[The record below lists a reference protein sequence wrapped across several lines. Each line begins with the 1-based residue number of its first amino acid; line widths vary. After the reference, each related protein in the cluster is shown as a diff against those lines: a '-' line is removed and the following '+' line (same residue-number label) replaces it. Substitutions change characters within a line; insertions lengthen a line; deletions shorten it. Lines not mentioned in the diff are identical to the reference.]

1 MADTDKLVEAIQQL
15 IEILKAKSGAGT
27 KSSAIAAGTTAEE
40 QLEAERKAY
49 ENLNDIIKATND
61 GKERQAKLDENR
73 LSSLNKYKSVIEEA
87 LKIEVQTNG
96 IRSPAAQRYISDL
109 KTINAELDKEK
120 NSLTE
125 INKKTKEL
133 TGNILEMGK
142 ETIKTGLNLRNAFK
156 PQDIAAAVKAFDAVD
171 AATAKATGAGRRY
184 TQQILDSQ
192 SSLAKYGVTLEQ
204 TGQGYSKAATNLFL
218 FNSRSESFQ
227 KAIVS
232 QATRLEKLGVSQEQF
247 YKNTNTMNAVLGMT
261 ADKSTEVQENLI
273 GMANAL
279 GMSTT
284 EVNNNLISNMNRL
297 SIYGKDTINQFSKL
311 QIYAKTT
318 NLEMGTLTD
327 LTEKLSTF
335 EGAGEFAGRLNAMA
349 GMDLFDVGELVSLEG
364 ADKIQYIIEK
374 VQQAG
379 FDLDDPKIMRA
390 VSQASGLDAGTFR
403 SLANMSGDKLRK
415 AIEQTQVETGK
426 GVEGKVLDTA
436 TAEEQRKATE
446 EKLQAQ
452 AFGGKAGLQA
462 YRSLN
467 AGITAAMDALGG
479 KIMFLGGT
487 ILALAGSM
495 GLGSKIMG
503 GLKEIGGSS
512 LGNVMGKFKSPKGMP
527 DLKSVSGIAGEV
539 TEGASTVAKAAETGA
554 DFTKA
559 ADVVGKVAEGGDDIA
574 KSGGFLSKFKFFDKL
589 KSAKGFFSKIPFG
602 KLLAGLGV
610 VLDPILGGIQIA
622 GMLNNGDPKDPALR
636 QEIGKKII
644 STAGNTLLNAL
655 ALIPP
660 IAPVAGTLSFLNGI
674 GGIFGF
680 SAGDLLASMLPNN
693 WVEGIGGY
701 VADKF
706 GTPGRDEKT
715 SKDEKKI
722 LAAEPFQ
729 DGFISPNGGPIIK
742 TDAGKLLQGSAEDSI
757 MLINL
762 KRAISNNSGRN
773 MDMSAI
779 QAIANRPIIIQ
790 IDGREI
796 AKVSNKEFTPRY
808 A

>member
-15 IEILKAKSGAGT
+15 VEILKGKSSAGT
-27 KSSAIAAGTTAEE
+27 KSSPIAAGKTAEE

-87 LKIEVQTNG
+87 LKVEVQTNG

-218 FNSRSESFQ
+218 FNSRSEGFQ
-227 KAIVS
+227 KAIVN

-261 ADKSTEVQENLI
+261 ADKSTEVQENLV

-364 ADKIQYIIEK
+364 ADKIQYIIDK

-379 FDLDDPKIMRA
+379 LDLDDPKIMRA

-426 GVEGKVLDTA
+426 GIEGKVLDTA

-495 GLGSKIMG
+495 GL
-503 GLKEIGGSS
+503 
-512 LGNVMGKFKSPKGMP
+512 
-527 DLKSVSGIAGEV
+527 
-539 TEGASTVAKAAETGA
+539 AKTAETGA

-559 ADVVGKVAEGGDDIA
+559 AGVVEKVAEGGDDIA

-589 KSAKGFFSKIPFG
+589 KSVKGFFSKIPFG

-636 QEIGKKII
+636 MEIGKKII
-644 STAGNTLLNAL
+644 ATAGNTILNGL
-655 ALIPP
+655 AMIAPL
-660 IAPVAGTLSFLNGI
+660 APVAGPLAFLNGI
-674 GGIFGF
+674 AGIFGY
-680 SAGDLLASMLPNN
+680 SAGDLLASFLPDSHL
-693 WVEGIGGY
+693 EGIGGY

-715 SKDEKKI
+715 SKDEKKT

-762 KRAISNNSGRN
+762 KKAISNNSGGN
-773 MDMSAI
+773 IDMSAI
-779 QAIANRPIIIQ
+779 QAIADRPIVIQ